1 MNRKILLA
9 AIFPVSFFLVF
20 LGIRNPDL
28 KGNSRPKPRPR
39 AVVEN
44 VENAKKIAQETCS
57 KQQQEIESCQP
68 LSVDFPKHGF
78 SSINQDTHKFTFHTV
93 IFFSSRAPPFS
104 LAKLS

>member
-9 AIFPVSFFLVF
+9 TIIPVSLFLVF

-28 KGNSRPKPRPR
+28 KDNSRPKPRPR

-44 VENAKKIAQETCS
+44 VETSPQKACDAQE
-57 KQQQEIESCQP
+57 
-68 LSVDFPKHGF
+68 LDFETGQATPVELPRLGF
-78 SSINQDTHKFTFHTV
+78 RLLIQDRFELASRV
-93 IFFSSRAPPFS
+93 VEFSDSRAPPFS